1 MNVKR
6 CVNGIFQSVPMA
18 YRRRQNPLLLQ
29 KRETIGNNLKRFT
42 TFHETIQNHYHT
54 IRI

>member
-6 CVNGIFQSVPMA
+6 CANGIFQSVPVA

-29 KRETIGNNLKRFT
+29 KRENIGNNLKCFT
-42 TFHETIQNHYHT
+42 TFHKETQNYYHT